1 MNLSFKAVYCFFK
14 KSIDEKRRRVNAY
27 KFYKNREG
35 YSFTAGPV
43 YWSMT
48 NAR

>member
-1 MNLSFKAVYCFFK
+1 MIVSFKM
-14 KSIDEKRRRVNAY
+14 SIDEKGRRVNVFI
-27 KFYKNREG
+27 FYKNGEN

-48 NAR
+48 SAR